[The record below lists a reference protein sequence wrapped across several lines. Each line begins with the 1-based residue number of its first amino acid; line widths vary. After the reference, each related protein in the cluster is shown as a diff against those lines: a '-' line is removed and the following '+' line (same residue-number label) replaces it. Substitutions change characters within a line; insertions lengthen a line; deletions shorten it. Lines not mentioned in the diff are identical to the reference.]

1 MLGPTSYIPSK
12 LYPLYHFQTN
22 LSWWDGPFKFVF
34 EMEMNIGSEI
44 AVPDRAVQDN
54 LVRAS
59 FANKITN

>member
-1 MLGPTSYIPSK
+1 
-12 LYPLYHFQTN
+12 
-22 LSWWDGPFKFVF
+22 
-34 EMEMNIGSEI
+34 MEMNIGSEI